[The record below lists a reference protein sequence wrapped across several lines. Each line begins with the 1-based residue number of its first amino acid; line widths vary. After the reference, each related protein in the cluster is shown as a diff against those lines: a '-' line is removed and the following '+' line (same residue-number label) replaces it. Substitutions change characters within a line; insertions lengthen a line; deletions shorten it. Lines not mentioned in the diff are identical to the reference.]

1 MEIIYEDKNFLIVN
15 KPAGLIV
22 HSIEDSEE
30 SSVVD
35 WLIKKY
41 PTIKSVGDPSTGSWQ
56 GNSRPG
62 IVHRLDKD
70 KSGILLI
77 AKNQEAFEYFK
88 KLFQERKIKKVY
100 GALVYGSI
108 KNDKGFIDMP
118 LGKSKKDFRKRGI
131 KGKTRGEL
139 KEAITEY
146 KIIKRFPDYTFI
158 DVFPRTGRTHQIR
171 VHLESIGHP
180 IVCDKLYGPQK
191 AVCPFGLRR
200 HFLHARSLEFTDM
213 DDARVKFEADLP
225 EDLKNIL
232 RELRG

>member
-15 KPAGLIV
+15 KPAGLLV

-41 PTIKSVGDPSTGSWQ
+41 PKIKNVGEDK
-56 GNSRPG
+56 NRPG

-70 KSGILLI
+70 TSGILLI

-108 KNDKGFIDMP
+108 KGDRGLIDIP
-118 LGKSKKDFRKRGI
+118 LGKNKKDFRKRGVR
-131 KGKTRGEL
+131 GKTRGEL

-158 DVFPRTGRTHQIR
+158 DVFPGTGRTHQIR

-225 EDLKNIL
+225 EDLQAVLTKLEKSI
-232 RELRG
+232 